1 MDNIDKFFNGML
13 DEMET
18 AKRRMIA
25 NQFQNDIEF
34 YAMKK
39 KMTDIQKANASMNSK
54 IDEGIKENLR
64 ALNGLKGIID
74 KI

>member
-1 MDNIDKFFNGML
+1 MDNIDKFFQGLL
-13 DEMET
+13 DEMEIS
-18 AKRRMIA
+18 KRRMIS
-25 NQFQNDIEF
+25 NQFKTDIEF

-39 KMTDIQKANASMNSK
+39 KMADIQKANASMNSK

-64 ALNGLKGIID
+64 ALNGLKEIIN